1 MQHASRVEERV
12 VTQLPV
18 SFGDGSTGITRN
30 ISASGIYFEA
40 DRAPTGDYLM
50 SFAVEFQNGM
60 GGLILSCQGQVLRIE
75 QLGDRIGVAARILE
89 SRLAPA
95 ASKSS
100 VTRLEISDGFADS
113 F

>member
-12 VTQLPV
+12 IAELPV

-40 DRAPTGDYLM
+40 DRAPKGDYLM
-50 SFAVEFQNGM
+50 SFSVEFQNGL
-60 GGLILSCQGQVLRIE
+60 GGLVLSCQGQVLRIE
-75 QLGDRIGVAARILE
+75 QLGDRVGVAARILE
-89 SRLAPA
+89 SKLAPA
-95 ASKSS
+95 TARSS
-100 VTRLEISDGFADS
+100 VARLEISNGFADS